1 MLIQTRFRDG
11 IAAGTITLTFRRWK
25 RCQVVA
31 GHQYRTA
38 AGRIEV
44 DAVDVVDAAR
54 ITAGDA
60 RRAGYPV
67 RAELLADLRGSAE
80 LPTYRIRFHALD
92 GPDPR
97 DTLAS
102 SVTLTDDDVAELDR
116 RLDRL
121 DRASSYGP
129 WTREVLRVIADRPAV
144 RAADIARGFERE
156 TQPFKLDVR
165 KLKNL
170 GLTISLEVGYR
181 LSPRGD
187 AYLASKR
194 GS

>member
-1 MLIQTRFRDG
+1 MLIQARFGEG
-11 IAAGTITLTFRRWK
+11 IRSGAVTLTFRRWK

-44 DAVDVVDAAR
+44 DAVDVVDAQR
-54 ITAGDA
+54 ITNADA
-60 RRAGYPV
+60 RRAGYSTHDEV
-67 RAELLADLRGSAE
+67 VAALRGDPD
-80 LPTYRIRFHALD
+80 LPVYRIRLHAIA

-97 DTLAS
+97 DELAGS
-102 SVTLTDDDVAELDR
+102 ARLLADDVADLDR

-121 DRASSYGP
+121 DRAGSNGA
-129 WTREVLRVIADRPAV
+129 WTAAVLEAIAQRPGV
-144 RAADIARGFERE
+144 RAADLAASFGRE

-181 LSPRGD
+181 LSPRGE
-187 AYLASKR
+187 AYLRAR
-194 GS
+194 G